1 MCLHSNP
8 ITNVVRKVRF
18 PKTSKKQAKL
28 AYAPL
33 NYEIETDPWSDQRLS
48 LLEMTSFQIKK
59 FLKNE
64 SHNTRRHQRIA

>member
-1 MCLHSNP
+1 MCIHSNP

-18 PKTSKKQAKL
+18 PRKSKKEAKV

-33 NYEIETDPWSDQRLS
+33 NYDLSLDPWAEGGLS
-48 LLEMTSFQIKK
+48 LLEMTSTQIKK

-64 SHNTRRHQRIA
+64 SHNTRRHQRTA

>member
-1 MCLHSNP
+1 MCIHSNP

-18 PKTSKKQAKL
+18 PKRSKKQAKL
-28 AYAPL
+28 AYSPL
-33 NYEIETDPWSDQRLS
+33 NYEISVDPWKSDPIS